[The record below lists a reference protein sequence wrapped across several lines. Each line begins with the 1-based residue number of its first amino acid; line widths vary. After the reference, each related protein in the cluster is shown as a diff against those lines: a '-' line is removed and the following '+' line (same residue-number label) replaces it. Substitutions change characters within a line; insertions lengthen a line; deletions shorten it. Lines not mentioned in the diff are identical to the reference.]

1 MYTLTW
7 LPPYD
12 WQWMF
17 GFLGARAVTGIETV
31 TSDYYERSFA
41 CEGHQGIFR
50 VTPDIATRTLSVTLS
65 PGLIPVAQTCL
76 KRIERLFDLACNP
89 QHIADTLGDLGAA
102 RPGLRLPGAMDAY
115 EQGVRAILGQLVS
128 VAMAAKLASR
138 VVALCGEPVADCP
151 GYLFFPTP
159 QALAA
164 ADPLA
169 LKALGMPVKRAESL
183 IHLAQ
188 SVIEGTFPLFPPA
201 NIEEGMKA
209 LQQRPGIGRWTAN
222 YLALRGW
229 QAKDVFLPDDYLVK
243 QRFAGMTPA
252 QIRRYAERWQP
263 WRSYALLHIWY
274 TDGWSPSVD
283 GEIAGNKK

>member
-1 MYTLTW
+1 MYTLNW
-7 LPPYD
+7 QPPYD

-17 GFLGARAVTGIETV
+17 GFLGARAVVGVETV
-31 TSDYYERSFA
+31 TGEYYERSFT
-41 CEGHQGIFR
+41 CDGHQGLFR
-50 VTPDIATRTLSVTLS
+50 VTPNVDKCTLEVTLS
-65 PGLIPVAQTCL
+65 DGLVPAAQTCL
-76 KRIERLFDLACNP
+76 ARIERLFDLGCDP
-89 QHIADTLGDLGAA
+89 QHIAATLGDLGAA

-128 VAMAAKLASR
+128 VSMASKLAAR
-138 VVALCGEPVADCP
+138 VVALCGEPLQDFPQYSC
-151 GYLFFPTP
+151 FPTP
-159 QALAA
+159 AALAA

-188 SVIEGTFPLFPPA
+188 SVVEGTFPLQPPDD
-201 NIEEGMKA
+201 IEGGMKA
-209 LQQRPGIGRWTAN
+209 LQTRPGIGRWTAN

-229 QAKDVFLPDDYLVK
+229 QAKDVFLPDDYLIK

-252 QIRRYAERWQP
+252 QIRKYAQRWQP

-274 TDGWSPSVD
+274 TDGWKPSIDSEVT
-283 GEIAGNKK
+283 GIQQ